1 MERNR
6 KIPPKPAKKLLD
18 WFLRHDL
25 AEEVHGDLDEK
36 FYSMVEKKSLFRA
49 KLNYW
54 FQVLH
59 YLRPFAIRKSKSTN
73 SNYTIMIR
81 HNFILT
87 YRNFKRYKSSFFIN
101 LIGLST
107 GLACTFLIYLWVSDE
122 LNVDQFNDKDSRLYR
137 AMEHRVRAENG
148 IWTSPTTPGPLAE
161 ALASDMPEVEYAITA
176 TWPQPYTL
184 SLNDKNVTA
193 LGRFAGK
200 DFFNMFSY
208 ELIAGNAN
216 QVLTDKN
223 AVVISDV
230 LARKLFNTTENLI
243 GKAIDYQH
251 ESQLQISGIFKSM
264 PVNASDQFEFV
275 GSFEKYKEGQDWLL
289 SWGNTGTQ
297 TLVLVK
303 PGVNIDHFNAKI
315 ADFIKVKTKNE
326 IAYRTLFLKGYSE
339 NYLYG
344 KYENG
349 LQVGGRIT
357 YVKLFS
363 IIAIFILIIACIN
376 FMNLSTAKASR
387 RVKEIGVKK
396 AMGAGRK
403 SLIFQ
408 YLGESMMMSMLS
420 LLVAIFLVYIFLDQ
434 FNLITGKHLSFQL
447 DRERILLFLGVTV
460 FTGLVA
466 GSYPALYISGFHPAI
481 VLKGKINTS
490 FGDRVARKGLV
501 VFQFAISILFIVS
514 VLVVYKQIEFVQ
526 STNLGYN
533 RANLVYFGLSGA
545 LGQTKTRET
554 MIEEMK
560 TIPGIES
567 VSSTNHSMTG
577 HNGGTHGVMWE
588 GKNPEDKTE
597 FERVMVN
604 YDMIETLGIQMAQG
618 RSFSRSFGTDSSAI
632 VFNQKG
638 IDFMG
643 MKDPLGKVVKL
654 WGKDRHIIGVTR
666 DFHYESLHENFKPV
680 FFILSPDD
688 TYRIMARISA
698 GKEKETLSSIELL
711 YKKFNPGFPFEY
723 HFLDAV
729 YQSQYENEQRV
740 AVLSKYFA
748 GLAILISCLGLF
760 GLAAFTA
767 ERRLKEIGIRKVLGS
782 SELGI
787 VYLLSG
793 DFTKIVVVAI
803 IIALPMSYFVAR
815 SWLATFAFRVPL
827 QPWYFIAAG
836 LLAMVIAW
844 FTVGVQAI
852 KAARVN
858 PVASLRSE

>member
-1 MERNR
+1 
-6 KIPPKPAKKLLD
+6 
-18 WFLRHDL
+18 
-25 AEEVHGDLDEK
+25 
-36 FYSMVEKKSLFRA
+36 
-49 KLNYW
+49 
-54 FQVLH
+54 
-59 YLRPFAIRKSKSTN
+59 
-73 SNYTIMIR
+73 MIR

-87 YRNFKRYKSSFFIN
+87 YRNFKRYKSSFLIN
-101 LIGLST
+101 LVGLST

-122 LNVDQFNDKDSRLYR
+122 LSVDKFNDKDNRLYR
-137 AMEHRVRAENG
+137 AMEHRLRAENG

-161 ALASDMPEVEYAITA
+161 ALAADMPEVEYAITA
-176 TWPQPYTL
+176 SWPQPYTL
-184 SLNDKNVTA
+184 SLGDKNITA
-193 LGRFAGK
+193 SGRFTGK
-200 DFFNMFSY
+200 EFFKMFSY
-208 ELIAGNAN
+208 ELIAGDAN

-243 GKAIDYQH
+243 GKAIDFQH
-251 ESQLQISGIFKSM
+251 ESQLQITGIFKSM

-275 GSFEKYKEGQDWLL
+275 ASFEKYKEGQDWLL

-297 TLVLVK
+297 TLVLLK
-303 PGVNIDHFNAKI
+303 PGVNIDQFNVKI

-326 IAYRTLFLKGYSE
+326 ITHRTLFLTGYSE

-363 IIAIFILIIACIN
+363 IIAIFILLIACIN
-376 FMNLSTAKASR
+376 FMNLSTARASR
-387 RVKEIGVKK
+387 RVKEVGIKK
-396 AMGAGRK
+396 AIGAGRK

-408 YLGESMMMSMLS
+408 FLGESMLMSMLS
-420 LLVAIFLVYIFLDQ
+420 LLIAIFLVYIFLDQ

-447 DRERILLFLGVTV
+447 DRNQIVLFLGATV
-460 FTGLVA
+460 ITGLVA
-466 GSYPALYISGFHPAI
+466 GSYPALYISGFHPAA
-481 VLKGKINTS
+481 VLKGKLSSS
-490 FGDRVARKGLV
+490 FGELLARKGLV

-533 RANLVYFGLSGA
+533 RANLIYFGLSGA
-545 LGQTKTRET
+545 LGQPKTRET
-554 MIEEMK
+554 MMEEMK
-560 TIPGIES
+560 KIPGIEN
-567 VSSTNHSMTG
+567 VSSTSHNMTG
-577 HNGGTHGVMWE
+577 HNGGTSGVVWE
-588 GKNPEDKTE
+588 GKNPEDRTE
-597 FERVMVN
+597 FERLMVN

-618 RSFSRSFGTDSSAI
+618 RSFSPSFGTDSSAI
-632 VFNQKG
+632 IFNQKG
-638 IDFMG
+638 IEFMG
-643 MKDPLGKVVKL
+643 MTDPIGKVVNL

-680 FFILSPDD
+680 FFVLSPDD

-698 GKEKETLSSIELL
+698 GKEKETLSNIELL
-711 YKKFNPGFPFEY
+711 YKKLNPGFSFEY

-729 YQSQYENEQRV
+729 YQSQYESEQRV
-740 AVLSKYFA
+740 AVLSNYFA

-793 DFTKIVVVAI
+793 DFTKIVLVAI
-803 IIALPMSYFVAR
+803 IIALPMSFFVAR
-815 SWLATFAFRVPL
+815 SWLSTFAFRVPL
-827 QPWYFIAAG
+827 HPWYFIAAG
-836 LLAMVIAW
+836 LIALVIAW
-844 FTVGVQAI
+844 LTVGVQAI

>member
-297 TLVLVK
+297 TLVLLK
-303 PGVNIDHFNAKI
+303 PGVNIDQFTVKI

-326 IAYRTLFLKGYSE
+326 ITYRTLFLKGYFES
-339 NYLYG
+339 YLYG

-349 LQVGGRIT
+349 LESGGRIT
-357 YVKLFS
+357 YVRLFS
-363 IIAIFILIIACIN
+363 IIAIFILLIACIN
-376 FMNLSTAKASR
+376 FMNLSTARASR
-387 RVKEIGVKK
+387 RVKEVGIKK
-396 AMGAGRK
+396 AIGAGRK
-403 SLIFQ
+403 SLVFQ
-408 YLGESMMMSMLS
+408 YLGESLMMSMLS
-420 LLVAIFLVYIFLDQ
+420 LLIAILLVYIFLDQ

-447 DRERILLFLGVTV
+447 DRNQILLFLGVTV
-460 FTGLVA
+460 ITGLVA
-466 GSYPALYISGFHPAI
+466 GSYPALYISGFHPAT
-481 VLKGKINTS
+481 VLKGKLTSS
-490 FGDRVARKGLV
+490 FGELLARKGLV

-526 STNLGYN
+526 STDLGYN
-533 RANLVYFGLSGA
+533 RTNLIYFGLSGA
-545 LGQTKTRET
+545 LGQPKTRET
-554 MIEEMK
+554 MMEEMK
-560 TIPGIES
+560 AIPGVES

-577 HNGGTHGVMWE
+577 HNGGTHGVEWE

-604 YDMIETLGIQMAQG
+604 YDLIETLGIQLAQG

-632 VFNQKG
+632 IFNQKG
-638 IDFMG
+638 IEFMG
-643 MKDPLGKVVKL
+643 MTDPIGKVVKL
-654 WGKDRHIIGVTR
+654 WGKDRHIVGVVK

-680 FFILSPDD
+680 FFVLSPDD
-688 TYRIMARISA
+688 TYRIMTRISA
-698 GKEKETLSSIELL
+698 GKEKETLGSIEFL
-711 YKKFNPGFPFEY
+711 YKKLNPGFSFEY
-723 HFLDAV
+723 HFLDDV
-729 YQSQYENEQRV
+729 YQSQYESEQRV
-740 AVLSKYFA
+740 TVLSNYFA

-793 DFTKIVVVAI
+793 DFTKIVLVAI
-803 IIALPMSYFVAR
+803 IIALPMSFFVAR
-815 SWLATFAFRVPL
+815 SWLSTFAFRVPL

-836 LLAMVIAW
+836 HLSLV
-844 FTVGVQAI
+844 VGRRSVGGQAF
-852 KAARVN
+852 KAARGN
-858 PVASLRSE
+858 PVASFRS